1 MPIGRHIVK
10 IGSRWS
16 LTKEYRCP
24 MPIGRHIVERG
35 SRWSLTK
42 E

>member
-1 MPIGRHIVK
+1 MPIGRHIVER
-10 IGSRWS
+10 GSRWS

-24 MPIGRHIVERG
+24 MPIGRHIVEIG